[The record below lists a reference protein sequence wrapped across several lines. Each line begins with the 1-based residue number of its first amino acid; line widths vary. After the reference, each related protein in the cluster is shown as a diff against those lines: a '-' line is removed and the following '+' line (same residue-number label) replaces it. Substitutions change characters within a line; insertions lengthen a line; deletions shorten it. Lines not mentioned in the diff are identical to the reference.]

1 MKRRYCFITVIFLS
15 AASWLA
21 FGAVERSYGQAYP
34 ARQIQFIIDR
44 AAGDATDLG
53 GRAIA
58 EQLAKVLNVAV
69 VPINKSG
76 AGGVEGTDFVAKA
89 RKDGHT
95 ILFAAAPPIV
105 AIPVLAPKTTPY
117 DPIRDLEPL
126 GKAFTTPMVVAV
138 KADSPWKTLKDL
150 VDYAKKNPG
159 KVRLSTAGKGT
170 TTDLNVGVLT
180 GHIKADITT
189 VPYKGGTPAVTA
201 LLGGHVEGTS
211 MSLGPTLPHL
221 KAGTLRAL
229 VISSK
234 AMQLPDAPTETD
246 AGFPQLS
253 LLESWS
259 AAFTTSGTPDTVL
272 KVLVPAIEKA
282 ITSPEAQKAFAA
294 VGSPYDFKRP
304 DELRKL
310 IKSNLEMIREV
321 AKQNNLI
328 QE

>member
-1 MKRRYCFITVIFLS
+1 MKLGHGVTTCALFVAAWLS
-15 AASWLA
+15 T
-21 FGAVERSYGQAYP
+21 FGWERSAHGQAYP
-34 ARQIQFIIDR
+34 TRQIQFIIDR

-58 EQLAKVLNVAV
+58 EQLAKILNVAV
-69 VPINKSG
+69 VPVNKSG

-89 RKDGHT
+89 RKDGYT

-138 KADSPWKTLKDL
+138 KADSPFKTLKDL
-150 VDYAKKNPG
+150 VDFAKKNPG
-159 KVRLSTAGKGT
+159 KVRFSTAGKGT

-180 GHIKADITT
+180 GHVKADITT

-234 AMQLPDAPTETD
+234 AAQIPDAPTETE
-246 AGFPQLS
+246 AGFPQLN

-259 AAFTTSGTPDTVL
+259 AAFTTAGTPDAVL
-272 KVLVPAIEKA
+272 KVLIPATEKA

-304 DELRKL
+304 DDMRKL